1 MISSSPDGFIII
13 LALAAMVGLIV
24 FGPWLSKRLTD
35 PINDALN
42 NADKQR
48 TKQREGDNLDYVANH
63 FRDVGLPPDLKAAI
77 DKVPNRPP
85 LPGDRNGVVGVPR
98 DGAHASAAQHTAAP
112 ASSPRRQT
120 VPAPV
125 TFSSSMTPA
134 APATSTPS
142 VTPSFCR
149 RCGQKLNKDVKFCP
163 KCGNPI
169 LKNPT
174 GPAATETGMGQARD
188 AGTHRG

>member
-1 MISSSPDGFIII
+1 MISSSPNGFIII
-13 LALAAMVGLIV
+13 LAIAVMVGLIV
-24 FGPWLSKRLTD
+24 FGPWLSRRLTD

-42 NADKQR
+42 NSEKRWTSQ
-48 TKQREGDNLDYVANH
+48 KEGDNLDYVANH
-63 FRDVGLPPDLKAAI
+63 FRDVGLPPNLKAAI
-77 DKVPNRPP
+77 DKVPKRPP
-85 LPGDRNGVVGVPR
+85 LPEDRSGAVGVPR
-98 DGAHASAAQHTAAP
+98 TRAHVSAAQPTADL
-112 ASSPRRQT
+112 ASSPRRQKA
-120 VPAPV
+120 PAPV

-174 GPAATETGMGQARD
+174 GPVATGSGVDQARG
-188 AGTHRG
+188 ARAHRG